1 MSYSHKWLWYWVN
14 SQITELELEIIFC
27 LCQTLGYQ
35 PNVLEQEFLISFPLN
50 FLCIFIYPLFAM
62 HLVHRDNKYS
72 ELRKISRKHRSKLLF
87 ITELL
92 INTFA
97 SKCFIL
103 EGEKPIPTWKFIKL
117 INIFFIKMSYKLT
130 WQIWSIFLYEI
141 AH

>member
-72 ELRKISRKHRSKLLF
+72 ELRKISGKHRSKLLF
-87 ITELL
+87 IADFF

-103 EGEKPIPTWKFIKL
+103 EEKHLSWKCTKFYTWVFYVNFNKKNGE
-117 INIFFIKMSYKLT
+117 MVH
-130 WQIWSIFLYEI
+130 FLSSKRRRSQ
-141 AH
+141 